1 MKRIGRRIGVE
12 EGSAFVIS
20 ILVLFVLSVL
30 GLALMLTTSTEKDIA
45 INYRW
50 GEQAFFNADAAL
62 EYGKNVLASYALLNA
77 DFTAILPPARADA
90 TVPSNAA
97 PWGTAHPDGGACSP
111 ATAGCRDYQYFI
123 DQCPQGGGPCTRV
136 YIGRVLRRQ
145 DGTQAM
151 WDFRLPA
158 GTAGDLDND
167 GAADIEGTYTLWVR
181 RPIVGTR
188 DYGSL
193 PNEDDKVVLTAEGT
207 APGAQGAGAGRP
219 TSLRRLE
226 MSLRL
231 PTAGVEGSD
240 YDDST
245 NPSDASSPGDS
256 YGGSGGGGL
265 TTVQ

>member
-1 MKRIGRRIGVE
+1 VYPNRRPLKTKLLSE
-12 EGSAFVIS
+12 
-20 ILVLFVLSVL
+20 LVLEVPLIRKVKR
-30 GLALMLTTSTEKDIA
+30 GCDIGEEHERRRCDPRLRA
-45 INYRW
+45 I
-50 GEQAFFNADAAL
+50 QDP
-62 EYGKNVLASYALLNA
+62 YA
-77 DFTAILPPARADA
+77 PA
-90 TVPSNAA
+90 P
-97 PWGTAHPDGGACSP
+97 GTG
-111 ATAGCRDYQYFI
+111 
-123 DQCPQGGGPCTRV
+123 
-136 YIGRVLRRQ
+136 GRVLRRQ

-151 WDFRLPA
+151 WDFRQPA
-158 GTAGDLDND
+158 GTPGDLDND

-181 RPIVGTR
+181 RPMVGDR
-188 DYGSL
+188 DYGDPAAGTENDRL
-193 PNEDDKVVLTAEGT
+193 ILTAEGT